1 VIGIVERARE
11 RGEVYLG
18 ADALRTA
25 QFFMMGLYA
34 MLITSREYSTAA
46 RAEILDN
53 FMATVLRGVQS
64 R

>member
-1 VIGIVERARE
+1 
-11 RGEVYLG
+11 
-18 ADALRTA
+18 
-25 QFFMMGLYA
+25 MMGLYA
-34 MLITSREYSTAA
+34 MLITSHEYSKAA